1 MKYCLAIKRNEVLIH
16 ATIWLDLEN
25 TMLSERNQSYK
36 ITNCMKV
43 QNRKVYRVR
52 NGVDGRTV
60 RK

>member
-1 MKYCLAIKRNEVLIH
+1 MKYCLAVKRNEVLLH

-25 TMLSERNQSYK
+25 TMLSERNQSYN

-43 QNRKVYRVR
+43 RNRKMYRVR

-60 RK
+60 GE

>member
-1 MKYCLAIKRNEVLIH
+1 MKYCLAIKRNEVLLH

-25 TMLSERNQSYK
+25 TMLSERNQSYN

-43 QNRKVYRVR
+43 RNRKMYRVR

-60 RK
+60 GE

>member
-16 ATIWLDLEN
+16 ATIWLDIEN

-60 RK
+60 GK